1 MTTMASL
8 GQVLAVR
15 QLAAA
20 AAVGVLLLTA
30 VGPGPVGW
38 IAGLAFTVVLVGLL
52 ADSIRRAGAVTLGP
66 ADLVTL
72 LRAMLIAG
80 ITALVADGLA
90 TGSTPV
96 PVLVGISVAALALD
110 AVDGQVARRTG
121 TVTALGARFD
131 MEADAALLM
140 VLSVHVAVL
149 LGPWVLAIGLIR
161 YVFVAA
167 GWVLPWLGATLPPR
181 RSAKAIAALQGI
193 VLVVAASQLL
203 PVVVTSVLVAGSLV
217 LLVGSFAHDIPRLW
231 HLAQGTGAHRAGA
244 EPAP

>member
-1 MTTMASL
+1 MASL

-38 IAGLAFTVVLVGLL
+38 IAGLTFTVVLVGLL
-52 ADSIRRAGAVTLGP
+52 ADSVRRAGAVTLGP

-90 TGSTPV
+90 TGITPV
-96 PVLVGISVAALALD
+96 PLLVGISAAALALD
-110 AVDGQVARRTG
+110 AVDGQVARRTR

-161 YVFVAA
+161 YVFVAVS
-167 GWVLPWLGATLPPR
+167 WVQPWLGATPPPR
-181 RSAKAIAALQGI
+181 YSAKAIAALQGI

-203 PVVVTSVLVAGSLV
+203 PAVVTVTLVAGSLA
-217 LLVGSFAHDIPRLW
+217 LLIGSFAYDIARLW
-231 HLAQGTGAHRAGA
+231 RLAHDTEA
-244 EPAP
+244 ELAP